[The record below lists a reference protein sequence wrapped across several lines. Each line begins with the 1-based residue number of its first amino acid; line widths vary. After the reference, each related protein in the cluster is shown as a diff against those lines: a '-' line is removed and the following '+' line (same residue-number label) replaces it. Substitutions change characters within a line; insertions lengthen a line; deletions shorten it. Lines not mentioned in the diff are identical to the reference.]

1 MKLFNKK
8 TTTNEM
14 RKVYTNIE
22 IRDNS
27 KLVNELVDKKYI
39 LSEEKLGFI
48 KISFIITLDKI
59 EAKRLINQLQ
69 NLIDLNKDTDVSYI
83 NYLDDSNSDQTIT
96 FKITSTFFIW
106 LKVHDVLSN
115 NPNIRSNF
123 IPLQIWYEKL
133 DQLFKETDYYG
144 KESDYTNNYYDIYKD
159 EKSQLLFAFDYD
171 SNFTILINLKPYDSN
186 DNFYFELYRL
196 SIINLI
202 ISIENDLNIETIPVE
217 LYNHISKMISING
230 FDTGL
235 LNSYIDNNK
244 ISNDS
249 IYNNID
255 EIID

>member
-1 MKLFNKK
+1 MKLFSKK
-8 TTTNEM
+8 ATTNEM

-27 KLVNELVDKKYI
+27 KLINELVDKKYI
-39 LSEEKLGFI
+39 LFDERKEFI

-59 EAKRLINQLQ
+59 EAKRLISQLQ
-69 NLIDLNKDTDVSYI
+69 NLIDLNKDTNVSYI
-83 NYLDDSNSDQTIT
+83 NYLDDSSSDQTIT
-96 FKITSTFFIW
+96 FKIASTFFIW
-106 LKVHDVLSN
+106 LKVYDVLIHH
-115 NPNIRSNF
+115 PNIRSNF
-123 IPLQIWYEKL
+123 IPLQIWCEKL
-133 DQLFKETDYYG
+133 DQLFKETNYYEE
-144 KESDYTNNYYDIYKD
+144 ESDYTNDYYDIYKD

-171 SNFTILINLKPYDSN
+171 SNFTILINLKPDN
-186 DNFYFELYRL
+186 DEDNFYFESYRL

-202 ISIENDLNIETIPVE
+202 ISIKNDLNIKIIPVE
-217 LYNHISKMISING
+217 LYNYISKMINING

-235 LNSYIDNNK
+235 LNSYIDSNK

>member
-1 MKLFNKK
+1 MKLFSKK

-22 IRDNS
+22 ISDNS
-27 KLVNELVDKKYI
+27 KLINELVDKKYI
-39 LSEEKLGFI
+39 LFDERKEFI
-48 KISFIITLDKI
+48 KISFIITLDKV

-69 NLIDLNKDTDVSYI
+69 NLIDLNKDTNVSYI

-106 LKVHDVLSN
+106 LKVHDVLLHH
-115 NPNIRSNF
+115 PNIRSNF
-123 IPLQIWYEKL
+123 IPLQIWCEKL
-133 DQLFKETDYYG
+133 DQLFNETDYYE

-171 SNFTILINLKPYDSN
+171 SNFVILINLKPED
-186 DNFYFELYRL
+186 DEEDFYFESYRL
-196 SIINLI
+196 SIIDLI
-202 ISIENDLNIETIPVE
+202 ISIENDLNIEIMPVE
-217 LYNHISKMISING
+217 LYSHITKMITING
-230 FDTGL
+230 FDSGL
-235 LNSYIDNNK
+235 LNSYIDSNK

>member
-8 TTTNEM
+8 TITNEM

-27 KLVNELVDKKYI
+27 KLINELVDKKYI
-39 LSEEKLGFI
+39 LFDERKEFI
-48 KISFIITLDKI
+48 KISFIITLDKV
-59 EAKRLINQLQ
+59 EAKRLISQLQ
-69 NLIDLNKDTDVSYI
+69 NLIDLNKDTNVSYI

-106 LKVHDVLSN
+106 LKIYDTLLHHPS
-115 NPNIRSNF
+115 IRSNF
-123 IPLQIWYEKL
+123 IPLQIWCEKL
-133 DQLFKETDYYG
+133 DQLFKETDYYE
-144 KESDYTNNYYDIYKD
+144 KESEYINDNYDIYKD

-171 SNFTILINLKPYDSN
+171 SNFIILINLNEYDE
-186 DNFYFELYRL
+186 DNFYFESYKL
-196 SIINLI
+196 SIINLLL
-202 ISIENDLNIETIPVE
+202 SIENDLNLETIPVE
-217 LYNHISKMISING
+217 LYRHISKMITING
-230 FDTGL
+230 FDSGL